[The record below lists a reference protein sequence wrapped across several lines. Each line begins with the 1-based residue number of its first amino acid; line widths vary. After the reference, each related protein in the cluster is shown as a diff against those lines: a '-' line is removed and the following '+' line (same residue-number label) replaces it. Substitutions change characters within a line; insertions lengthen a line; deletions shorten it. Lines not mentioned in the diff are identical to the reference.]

1 MALKVKETTF
11 SARDTLRITSATDA
25 VPMKD
30 VPDGTELHYIGY
42 VKTEITN
49 ESTGEIF
56 DSIVIKTED
65 GSLYATR
72 SASFMRALEEI
83 LETIA
88 DFGEDDLEPIILTVK
103 HLKSKN
109 GNTFV
114 TCQLA

>member
-30 VPDGTELHYIGY
+30 VPDGTELKYVGY

-49 ESTGEIF
+49 EATGEIF

-65 GSLYATR
+65 GGLYATR

-83 LETIA
+83 IDTIA
-88 DFGEDDLEPIILTVK
+88 AFGDDDTEPIILTVK
-103 HLKSKN
+103 KLKSKN

>member
-1 MALKVKETTF
+1 MALRVKETTF
-11 SARDTLRITSATDA
+11 SARQTLRITTATDA

-30 VPDGTELHYIGY
+30 VPDGTELHYLGH

-56 DSIVIKTED
+56 DSIVVKTED
-65 GSLYATR
+65 GLYATR
-72 SASFMRALEEI
+72 SASFMKALDEI
-83 LETIA
+83 IETIST
-88 DFGEDDLEPIILTVK
+88 FGDDDDTEPIILTVK
-103 HLKSKN
+103 KLKSKN